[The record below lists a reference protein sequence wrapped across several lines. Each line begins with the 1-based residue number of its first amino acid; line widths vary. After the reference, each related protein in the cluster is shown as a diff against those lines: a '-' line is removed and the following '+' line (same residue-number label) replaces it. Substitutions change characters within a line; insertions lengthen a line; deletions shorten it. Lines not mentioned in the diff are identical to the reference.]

1 MAAEVKS
8 DPKGLSKIVNDFGK
22 RFSSRSTPAE
32 LVQKN
37 ILKEED
43 VNQGGVASTLVQS
56 KIALEEEK
64 RKDQLN
70 RRLSNRP
77 TKVDLKLRNIL
88 RVESSENVADPEG
101 DNTSRTSTLGSNGN
115 LDFEKR
121 SAQLKSI
128 LKKRPEK
135 SQLEEM
141 NILKG
146 NNADPSIVSAQE
158 KLKRAQIENTLEGRL
173 RDRPNI
179 EELAEAKILLFSET
193 VEVLPTFRKSE
204 YNRKPDANAT
214 FKNLTPQMKVQIREE
229 LNSFKKHEMPVHED
243 SLRNTCFH

>member
-1 MAAEVKS
+1 M
-8 DPKGLSKIVNDFGK
+8 
-22 RFSSRSTPAE
+22 
-32 LVQKN
+32 
-37 ILKEED
+37 ED
-43 VNQGGVASTLVQS
+43 DHMQAPVVSSTLLQN
-56 KIALEEEK
+56 KMALEDEK
-64 RKDQLN
+64 KKDQLN

-88 RVESSENVADPEG
+88 RENVAGIAHDEEAEG
-101 DNTSRTSTLGSNGN
+101 SDEQSGMQKSGSVSNMT
-115 LDFEKR
+115 FEKR

-141 NILKG
+141 NILKPG
-146 NNADPSIVSAQE
+146 LADPSLAITQE
-158 KLKRAQIENTLEGRL
+158 KLKRAQIENALEGRL
-173 RDRPNI
+173 RDRPGI
-179 EELAEAKILLFSET
+179 EELQEAKIIIFSET

-204 YNRKPDANAT
+204 YNRKPDAGAT

-229 LNSFKKHEMPVHED
+229 LNTFKKHEMPVHED